1 MLEATL
7 KVIISAPELTAALL
21 ALAGASAGNRGMPAA
36 APASAPAAVVPA
48 PAAVAPATPAPA
60 QTTAASQPAAAS
72 IAAPAP
78 VPVPQPLAAP
88 VPLAAAPAYTI
99 EQLAHAGA
107 DLYMR
112 DPAKGQQAQ
121 ALLAQFG
128 VQAVTQLPKERYGE
142 FATALRGLGAN
153 L

>member
-21 ALAGASAGNRGMPAA
+21 ALAGASAGDRGMSAA
-36 APASAPAAVVPA
+36 APASAPAAVAPA
-48 PAAVAPATPAPA
+48 PAPAPVL
-60 QTTAASQPAAAS
+60 TPASQPAAAP

-78 VPVPQPLAAP
+78 VPAPQPMAAP

>member
-21 ALAGASAGNRGMPAA
+21 ALAGASAGNRGMSAAASAPAAVAPAPAAA
-36 APASAPAAVVPA
+36 APASAPAPVL
-48 PAAVAPATPAPA
+48 TP
-60 QTTAASQPAAAS
+60 ASQPAAAP

-78 VPVPQPLAAP
+78 VPVPQPVAAP

>member
-21 ALAGASAGNRGMPAA
+21 ALAGASAGDRGMSAA
-36 APASAPAAVVPA
+36 APASAPASA
-48 PAAVAPATPAPA
+48 PAAVAPVPAPA
-60 QTTAASQPAAAS
+60 PVLTPASQPAAAP

-78 VPVPQPLAAP
+78 VPAPQPMAAP

>member
-21 ALAGASAGNRGMPAA
+21 ALAGASAGDRGMSAA
-36 APASAPAAVVPA
+36 APASAPASA
-48 PAAVAPATPAPA
+48 PAAVAPAPAPA
-60 QTTAASQPAAAS
+60 PVLTPASQPAAAP

-78 VPVPQPLAAP
+78 VPAPQPMAAP

>member
-21 ALAGASAGNRGMPAA
+21 ALAGASAGNRGMS
-36 APASAPAAVVPA
+36 APASAPAAVAPA
-48 PAAVAPATPAPA
+48 PAEVAPAPAPA
-60 QTTAASQPAAAS
+60 PVLTPASQPAAAP

-78 VPVPQPLAAP
+78 VPVPQPVAAP

>member
-1 MLEATL
+1 MGAAAGWDAA
-7 KVIISAPELTAALL
+7 VIC
-21 ALAGASAGNRGMPAA
+21 AGAGVAGAGAA
-36 APASAPAAVVPA
+36 A
-48 PAAVAPATPAPA
+48 
-60 QTTAASQPAAAS
+60 
-72 IAAPAP
+72 
-78 VPVPQPLAAP
+78 
-88 VPLAAAPAYTI
+88 
-99 EQLAHAGA
+99 AGA

>member
-21 ALAGASAGNRGMPAA
+21 ALAGASAGNRGMSAA
-36 APASAPAAVVPA
+36 ASGPAAVAPA
-48 PAAVAPATPAPA
+48 PAAVAPAPAPA
-60 QTTAASQPAAAS
+60 PVLTPASQPAAAP

-78 VPVPQPLAAP
+78 VPVPQPVAAP